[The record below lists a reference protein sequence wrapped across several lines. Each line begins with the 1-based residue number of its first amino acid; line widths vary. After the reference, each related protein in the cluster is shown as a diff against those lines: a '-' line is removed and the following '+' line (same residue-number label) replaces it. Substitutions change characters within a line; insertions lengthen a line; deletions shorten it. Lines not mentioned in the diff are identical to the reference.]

1 MQGRQA
7 IAIALLGAALAVA
20 GCGLGPGDDLGRV
33 GITVTRDFGAEQVV
47 APVSDD
53 VTESDTVMRVLER
66 NAEITTRYG
75 GGFVQSIDG
84 LEGDYGGGSSLD
96 WFFYVNGVEST
107 VGAADVAAPGRRGG
121 LVGLPRL
128 VGGDLDS
135 GGRRV
140 LAAAVRGWIRGAR
153 STRPSSNAGA
163 AAKNRARRWKRGC
176 GTRAR
181 RSTSRREDDR
191 HSPIRVL
198 VGPWARIESDS
209 AASQLES
216 GPEVSGVYARF
227 EASGDGEDL
236 VGLDQSG
243 EEARRFGPAAGLVA
257 ATRHGGAPPTWIVTG
272 VNMRGVTAAADL
284 LDESSLRDHYAVAT
298 EGGEEA
304 PLPLGS

>member
-7 IAIALLGAALAVA
+7 IAIALLVAALAVA
-20 GCGLGPGDDLGRV
+20 GCGLGPGDDLGQV
-33 GITVTRDFGAEQVV
+33 GVTVTRDFGAEQVV

-107 VGAADVAAPGRRGG
+107 VGAADFALQGGEAVWWDYHDWSAATSIPAVVGSWPQPFAGGYEGHEHPTVVECRGG
-121 LVGLPRL
+121 GEKLCATVEARL
-128 VGGDLDS
+128 RD
-135 GGRRV
+135 
-140 LAAAVRGWIRGAR
+140 
-153 STRPSSNAGA
+153 AGA
-163 AAKNRARRWKRGC
+163 
-176 GTRAR
+176 TL
-181 RSTSRREDDR
+181 TSSASDA
-191 HSPIRVL
+191 SPIRVL

-216 GPEVSGVYARF
+216 GPEGSGVYARF
-227 EASGDGEDL
+227 EASGDGVAL

-284 LDESSLRDHYAVAT
+284 LDEPSLRDHYAVAT

>member
-7 IAIALLGAALAVA
+7 TAIALLVVALAVA
-20 GCGLGPGDDLGRV
+20 GCGLGPGDDLGQV
-33 GITVTRDFGAEQVV
+33 GITVTRDFGAERVV

-84 LEGDYGGGSSLD
+84 IEGDYGGGSSLD

-107 VGAADVAAPGRRGG
+107 VGAADFQLEGGEAVWWDYHDWSAATSIPTVVGSWPKPFAGG
-121 LVGLPRL
+121 YEGHEHPTVVECLGGGERL
-128 VGGDLDS
+128 CATVESKLRD
-135 GGRRV
+135 
-140 LAAAVRGWIRGAR
+140 
-153 STRPSSNAGA
+153 AGA
-163 AAKNRARRWKRGC
+163 
-176 GTRAR
+176 TL
-181 RSTSRREDDR
+181 TSSASDAG
-191 HSPIRVL
+191 PIRVL
-198 VGPWARIESDS
+198 VGPWARIESDP

-216 GPEVSGVYARF
+216 GPESSGVYARF
-227 EASGDGEDL
+227 EASGDGEAL

-272 VNMRGVTAAADL
+272 VNIRGVTAAADL
-284 LDESSLRDHYAVAT
+284 LDESALRDHYAVAI
-298 EGGEEA
+298 EGGEGA